1 MKVNK
6 HFDSRVSR
14 PVASKPVEDQVANE
28 PAVAVPRAEGET
40 EDDDI
45 SAMEKETQVFQ
56 LLSIK

>member
-1 MKVNK
+1 
-6 HFDSRVSR
+6 
-14 PVASKPVEDQVANE
+14 
-28 PAVAVPRAEGET
+28 VAVPRAEGET